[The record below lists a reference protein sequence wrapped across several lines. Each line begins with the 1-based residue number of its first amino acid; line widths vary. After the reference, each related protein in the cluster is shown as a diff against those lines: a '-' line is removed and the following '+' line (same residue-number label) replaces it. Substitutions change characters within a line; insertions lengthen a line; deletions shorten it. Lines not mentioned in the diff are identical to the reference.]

1 MEKEEFIKKYAVE
14 RRNTNSSKWDGLE
27 SQFGETDLLPLW
39 IADTEFKVPEA
50 ARKA

>member
-27 SQFGETDLLPLW
+27 SQFGEMIFYLYG
-39 IADTEFKVPEA
+39 
-50 ARKA
+50 

>member
-27 SQFGETDLLPLW
+27 SQFGETDLLPYG
-39 IADTEFKVPEA
+39 
-50 ARKA
+50 